1 MRIIIVGCG
10 KVGSELAGQLSAA
23 GHDLTLVD
31 LSERRLEELSNT
43 HDLATVKGSGT
54 SYHVLREAG
63 VQDTDLLIAVTA
75 HDEIN
80 LLSCLIARKASGCH
94 AIARVRDPEYVSD
107 LGFIRDELGISMVIN
122 PELSTARVVSRLIRF
137 PSAIR
142 VSTFARGRIELLD
155 LKIPHESRLDGM
167 AVCEVNPLLRTDV
180 LLCMVR
186 RDGQTYIP
194 KGDFILRENDNITDY
209 HSRRTTRANFSRRSV
224 CRSSAFPLR
233 CCRRRQNLVLSCENP
248 AEFRHC
254 SQDYRKQTRT
264 LRSTVRNAPERDHHL
279 RRRHRPQ
286 PAR

>member
-23 GHDLTLVD
+23 GHDLTLID
-31 LSERRLEELSNT
+31 LSERRLDELSNT
-43 HDLATVKGSGT
+43 YDLATVKGSGT

-63 VQDTDLLIAVTA
+63 VQDTDLLIAVTT

-155 LKIPHESRLDGM
+155 LKIPHESRLHLSLIHIS
-167 AVCEVNPLLRTDV
+167 EP
-180 LLCMVR
+180 
-186 RDGQTYIP
+186 
-194 KGDFILRENDNITDY
+194 
-209 HSRRTTRANFSRRSV
+209 TR
-224 CRSSAFPLR
+224 
-233 CCRRRQNLVLSCENP
+233 
-248 AEFRHC
+248 H
-254 SQDYRKQTRT
+254 
-264 LRSTVRNAPERDHHL
+264 
-279 RRRHRPQ
+279 
-286 PAR
+286 

>member
-23 GHDLTLVD
+23 GHDLTLID
-31 LSERRLEELSNT
+31 LSERRLDELSNT
-43 HDLATVKGSGT
+43 YDLATVKGSGT

-155 LKIPHESRLDGM
+155 LKNPARVPPGRYGGLRGQSAAPHGRA
-167 AVCEVNPLLRTDV
+167 AVYGPPRRPDLYSQRATSSCTRT
-180 LLCMVR
+180 
-186 RDGQTYIP
+186 
-194 KGDFILRENDNITDY
+194 IT
-209 HSRRTTRANFSRRSV
+209 SPSSFRRTSRTNFSRRSV
-224 CRSSAFPLR
+224 CRSSAFPPRCWSAAAKSRTFLR
-233 CCRRRQNLVLSCENP
+233 KSC
-248 AEFRHC
+248 
-254 SQDYRKQTRT
+254 
-264 LRSTVRNAPERDHHL
+264 
-279 RRRHRPQ
+279 
-286 PAR
+286 